1 MKSGAVD
8 KHVPVIRAA
17 RPGDAEALA
26 ALLRELGYPTTATGL
41 QQRLAELA
49 GETRLA
55 VFVAES
61 AGTPIGLATAHIIR
75 VVHSDNPVAVL
86 SALVVAE
93 GYRRKGVGRGLADAV
108 AAWAQGRDAYRIT
121 VASGLV
127 RNEAHAFYERMGYEH
142 TARRYSR
149 AL

>member
-8 KHVPVIRAA
+8 KHVPVIRAP

-26 ALLRELGYPTTATGL
+26 ALLRELGYPTTATRL

-55 VFVAES
+55 VFVAEF

-93 GYRRKGVGRGLADAV
+93 G
-108 AAWAQGRDAYRIT
+108 
-121 VASGLV
+121 
-127 RNEAHAFYERMGYEH
+127 
-142 TARRYSR
+142 
-149 AL
+149 